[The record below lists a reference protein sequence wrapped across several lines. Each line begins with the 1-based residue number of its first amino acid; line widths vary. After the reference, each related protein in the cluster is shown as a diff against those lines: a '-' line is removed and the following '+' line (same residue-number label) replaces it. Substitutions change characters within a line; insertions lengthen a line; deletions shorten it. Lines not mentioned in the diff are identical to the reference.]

1 MYKLFRG
8 CCCCVPGF
16 LLLLACA
23 KILLQYVMYDDVE
36 RLERLHTYNLAMI
49 LDVMSFIQSTFGKI
63 SVQDFMY
70 SDVFTI

>member
-8 CCCCVPGF
+8 CFGCVPGF
-16 LLLLACA
+16 LLLLARA

-49 LDVMSFIQSTFGKI
+49 SDVMSLI
-63 SVQDFMY
+63 SIYVWKVTGSGFCVQ
-70 SDVFTI
+70 